1 MLWRNRT
8 APANVRSSMV
18 DVNRR
23 FWLQKHGRQPVVPY
37 LGDEETNK
45 LRGIFAA
52 FDGDS
57 DGIVS
62 MDEIRT
68 VSRRFNLSG
77 KGIFEILD
85 FDGDGELTF
94 TEFQHALRGTTIQEE
109 DMKQFMIVGRGKP
122 RDRY

>member
-1 MLWRNRT
+1 M
-8 APANVRSSMV
+8 
-18 DVNRR
+18 
-23 FWLQKHGRQPVVPY
+23 PY
-37 LGDEETNK
+37 LGDEETKK
-45 LRGIFAA
+45 LRRIFAA

>member
-1 MLWRNRT
+1 M
-8 APANVRSSMV
+8 
-18 DVNRR
+18 
-23 FWLQKHGRQPVVPY
+23 PY
-37 LGDEETNK
+37 LGDEETKK
-45 LRGIFAA
+45 LRRIFAS